1 MNPFESVAIGSTG
14 ATVTRLGLGGAGLS
28 GMVLADGIYQGSDAE
43 EGLRII
49 RRAYELGVRH
59 FDTAPLYGMGRSEV
73 RYGRVLSQLP
83 RDSFTLSTKV
93 SRRLVLADPNQPDP
107 AADDMDGIPEYTY
120 EFDFTAA
127 GIRQTLESS
136 LERLKLDRTD
146 ILYLH
151 DSDAA
156 DQHTDDQ
163 FAEGLEAL
171 VDLRDK
177 GIVKAIGMGMNQWE
191 VTARMIER
199 FDLDLILLAGRYTLL
214 DQSALPE
221 FMPLCVERGVRL
233 SIGGPYNS
241 GILARDLDQPVSF
254 EYQPA
259 PPEMVD
265 QARSIKA
272 VCDRHGVELKAAALQ
287 FVSAHPAVATTIP
300 GASNVCEVEDNARL
314 LQSTIP
320 AELWA
325 ELKSDQLLPDAA
337 PTPA

>member
-1 MNPFESVAIGSTG
+1 MNPFESVAIGNTG

-28 GMVLADGIYQGSDAE
+28 GMVLADGIYQGSSAE
-43 EGLRII
+43 EAVRII

-59 FDTAPLYGMGRSEV
+59 FDTAPLYGLGRSEM
-73 RYGRVLSQLP
+73 RYGRVLSELP
-83 RDSFTLSTKV
+83 RHSFSLSTKV
-93 SRRLVLADPNQPDP
+93 SRRLVLADAEQPQP
-107 AADDMDGIPEYTY
+107 AADDADGIPEYTY
-120 EFDFTAA
+120 EFDFTAS

-136 LERLKLDRTD
+136 LERLKLESAD

-156 DQHTDDQ
+156 DQHSDEQ

-171 VDLRDK
+171 VELREQ

-191 VTARMIER
+191 VTARMVER

-214 DQSALPE
+214 DQSALSR

-241 GILARDLDQPVSF
+241 GILARDLDKPVSF

-259 PPEMVD
+259 PPEMVAK
-265 QARSIKA
+265 ARRIKS
-272 VCDRHGVELKAAALQ
+272 VCDRHGVDLRAAALQ
-287 FVSAHPAVATTIP
+287 FVSAHPAVVTTIP
-300 GASNVCEVEDNARL
+300 GAASVSEVEDNARL
-314 LQSTIP
+314 FQQEIP
-320 AELWA
+320 QDLWD
-325 ELKSDQLLPDAA
+325 ELKAEQLLPVDA
-337 PTPA
+337 PTPT